1 MKSKESVVYLSKLKK
16 CGVLIRQH
24 TVLNPSDKS
33 FIESWFGTFSQ
44 LFLKNVPGFL
54 GDGIKSKRKDGKPNS
69 DIIEKYR
76 KKRELRTKRE
86 LDELLRAKIIEYNS
100 TREYKNS
107 TPNSLFANSVIKN
120 GKKVDESLSRIILF
134 KEKTCELT
142 KAGIRLQVNN
152 KLHEYL
158 IYTDNI
164 PFFHKYFNK
173 EITIRYNPLN
183 MDVIY
188 LYPTD
193 SFFHIATLNLHVN
206 FPLAQVS
213 QTEEDRNRIR
223 DFSLKR
229 YAMKKKLLNIS
240 KQSENKENNEEA
252 LPIELIS
259 EKYDSKE
266 LVTNSVKEYLLPG
279 GKKKKKA
286 LKINYNQT
294 VDESVPLI
302 NLSLGKMFNLPG
314 SNKLIN

>member
-1 MKSKESVVYLSKLKK
+1 M
-16 CGVLIRQH
+16 LIRQH